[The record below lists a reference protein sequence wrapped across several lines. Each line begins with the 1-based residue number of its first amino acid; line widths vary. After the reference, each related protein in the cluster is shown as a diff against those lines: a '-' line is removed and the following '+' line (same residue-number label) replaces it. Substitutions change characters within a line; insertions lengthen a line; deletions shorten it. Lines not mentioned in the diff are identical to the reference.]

1 MKNILPIILIPVM
14 AFIVTAAVASQGKW
28 KIHDKAR
35 PLPPVIEPGTGNGP
49 AFPPADAIVLFKG
62 KDLSQWE
69 DSKGKPARWKLKKD
83 YVEVV
88 KKTGSIR
95 TIQKFGDC
103 QLHIEWSTPIP
114 ASGKG
119 QARGN
124 SGVFLMDLYEVQVL
138 DCYNNQTYA
147 DGMAGAIYG
156 QHPPLVNACRPPGK
170 WQSFDIIFHRP
181 LFDDNGNLTQP
192 ARMSILHNGILIQDN
207 AELTGPTA
215 WKKRPPYKPHAS
227 ELPISLQDHGNPV
240 RYRNV
245 WIRKL

>member
-1 MKNILPIILIPVM
+1 MKNILPIILVPVM
-14 AFIVTAAVASQGKW
+14 AFMISAAGASQGKW
-28 KIHDKAR
+28 KIHDKNR

-192 ARMSILHNGILIQDN
+192 ARMSILHNGVLIQDN

-215 WKKRPPYKPHAS
+215 WKKRPPYKSHPDK
-227 ELPISLQDHGNPV
+227 LPISLQDHGNPV
-240 RYRNV
+240 RYRNIWV
-245 WIRKL
+245 RKL

>member
-1 MKNILPIILIPVM
+1 MKNILPIILVPVM
-14 AFIVTAAVASQGKW
+14 AFMISAAGASQGKW
-28 KIHDKAR
+28 KIHDKNR

-192 ARMSILHNGILIQDN
+192 ARMSILHNGVLIQDN

-215 WKKRPPYKPHAS
+215 WKKRPPYKAHAS

-240 RYRNV
+240 RYRNI